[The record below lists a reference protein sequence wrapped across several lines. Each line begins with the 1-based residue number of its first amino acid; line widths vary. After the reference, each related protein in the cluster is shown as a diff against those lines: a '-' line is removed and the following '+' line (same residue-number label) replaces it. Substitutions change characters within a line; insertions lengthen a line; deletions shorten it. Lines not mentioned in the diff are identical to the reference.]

1 MAKVKL
7 SSLAEGTLV
16 RSKLANGS
24 YEQYVV
30 ARHNYESAL
39 NGTGLT
45 LLVETGGRISEEYYS
60 TYVKTTIYWSSNGYC
75 ALEETLNSASYRDRF
90 GSSILNLL
98 QRTTIYDDSYSSN
111 GTTWTGY
118 FFIPSAKEYGITSG
132 TRYPERSTAFSS
144 TVLGKI
150 TRTNVWTRST
160 SDEYTEY
167 EYEGEMMWGHDIIV
181 WFDRNGKVSY
191 QQTGINKAYYNLAF
205 CLPAST
211 LVDTDSSN
219 EITGEL
225 YFDGDEAAESGLRP
239 MLGIGSVARQVPKM
253 FLGVNGVARQI
264 VKAWMGD
271 ANGIARLC
279 FEGLP
284 ASIGYT
290 LAASN
295 SLKWEKYGAGVTG
308 KYAIFGGGEV
318 NGSRTSNVYA
328 IEKGSTTTVAASS
341 LSGSRSRVVGTSAG
355 KLAYLASGGD
365 GSSRYQNAFWYNEEL
380 TMGAFDLS
388 YKHVDGAGARAGNYG
403 IIAGG
408 EDSAVLGTN
417 YANSRVEAV
426 TGDATKTTATNLP
439 ETMTGSGSG
448 QLGSKAVIAGGS
460 GRSDSASTKGNTH
473 VVLYDKDLTQS
484 SFPAMETERRHCG
497 VAGSSRILVIAGSGS
512 NAPKSYEL
520 YTADGVKL
528 GVTYGLTYG
537 GWLSGGFVNVK
548 TEEYP
553 YGLIAFANMSC
564 LLAFDGKDGT
574 LVLQKA
580 SGLNSTAATYYHQ
593 AAADFGDEVM
603 IPLLYNGDKIAQF
616 KPVE

>member
-45 LLVETGGRISEEYYS
+45 LLVETSGRVSSKSYSDNSQSFEGNWGGNYCYLREYLNGGTHTSRFSSDFLVLVQS
-60 TYVKTTIYWSSNGYC
+60 TYVP
-75 ALEETLNSASYRDRF
+75 
-90 GSSILNLL
+90 
-98 QRTTIYDDSYSSN
+98 YDE
-111 GTTWTGY
+111 GERIRCG
-118 FFIPSAKEYGITSG
+118 FFIPSASEFGAASSKIKYA
-132 TRYPERSTAFSS
+132 ERSTALSS
-144 TVLGKI
+144 TVLSKI
-150 TRTNVWTRST
+150 TRTSVWTRSI
-160 SDEYTEY
+160 SSEYYYNEEHDDYEYTY
-167 EYEGEMMWGHDIIV
+167 IV
-181 WFDRNGKVSY
+181 WYNSSGNPQGKEKYEAS
-191 QQTGINKAYYNLAF
+191 YYNLAF

-211 LVDTDSSN
+211 LVDTDSNN

-225 YFDGDEAAESGLRP
+225 YFDGDEAADSGLYP
-239 MLGIGSVARQVPKM
+239 MLGIGNVARQVPKM
-253 FLGVNGVARQI
+253 FLGVDGVARKV

-271 ANGIARLC
+271 ANGVARLC

-284 ASIGYT
+284 RSIECT
-290 LAASN
+290 LAASS
-295 SLKWEKYGAGVTG
+295 SLKWEEYGAGVTG
-308 KYAIFGGGEV
+308 KYAIFGGGQI

-328 IEKGSTTTVAASS
+328 VEKGSTTTITASS
-341 LSGSRSRVVGTSAG
+341 LTSSRSRLVGTSAG

-365 GSSRYQNAFWYNEEL
+365 GSSRYQTAFWYNEEL
-380 TMGAFDLS
+380 TKGAFDLG

-408 EDSAVLGTN
+408 EASALFGTN
-417 YANSRVEAV
+417 YGNNKVEAV
-426 TGDATKTTATNLP
+426 TGDATKTNAANLP
-439 ETMTGSGSG
+439 EDMTGSGSG
-448 QLGSKAVIAGGS
+448 QMGSKAVIAGGS
-460 GRSDSASTKGNTH
+460 GGGDSSATKGNTY

-484 SFPAMETERRHCG
+484 SFPAMELSRRHCG
-497 VAGSSRILVIAGSGS
+497 VAGNSRILIIAGGGT
-512 NAPKSYEL
+512 NECKTYEI
-520 YTADGVKL
+520 YTAEGVKL
-528 GVTYGLTYG
+528 GTTQSLNYG
-537 GWLSGGFVNVK
+537 GWLSGGYVNVK

-574 LVLQKA
+574 LVLQRA

-616 KPVE
+616 KPVD